1 MLAEA
6 VMFVTIVYYVGL

>member
-6 VMFVTIVYYVGL
+6 VNKIRRS